1 MDEKRYCVQ
10 CKKETAKDTQQ
21 CECGCRTFAFGNVK
35 INEESK
41 LTCICGNEMFRQVC
55 HVDFTNKA
63 TTDYQCAAC
72 NGVITTEY
80 YRNAEERMYWG
91 D

>member
-21 CECGCRTFAFGNVK
+21 CECGCRTFAFGSVK
-35 INEESK
+35 VNEEGK
-41 LTCICGNEMFRQVC
+41 WACVCGNEALRCSC
-55 HVDFTNKA
+55 HMDFTDKA
-63 TTDYQCAAC
+63 VNTFQCTACGAAI
-72 NGVITTEY
+72 GTEY
-80 YRNAEERMYWG
+80 YRDAEEMMYWG